1 MQPLKLVGRLMLVC
15 LCAGMGFSAPA
26 RSADTAT
33 ASESS
38 DLMQEITVT
47 ARRREESILDTP
59 ISISAF
65 SGPALEARGIDR
77 TEDLAKMVPNFVYQ
91 TNPGAGGSSSNA
103 AVFIR
108 GVGQSDF
115 IPTVEPG
122 VGLYIDGVYI
132 ASTVGGLME
141 LNDVERVEVLRG
153 PQGTLFGRNTIGGAV
168 SVTSDKPSTKAFAG
182 NASILYGTDNDREI
196 KPRSICP

>member
-1 MQPLKLVGRLMLVC
+1 MQPIKLAGRLIFPC
-15 LCAGMGFSAPA
+15 LCAGGALYAPA
-26 RSADTAT
+26 NAADTGA
-33 ASESS
+33 AVS
-38 DLMQEITVT
+38 DSTDRMQEITVT

-65 SGPALEARGIDR
+65 SGPALEARGIER

-108 GVGQSDF
+108 GVGQADF

-141 LNDVERVEVLRG
+141 LNDVERIEVLRG

-168 SVTSDKPSTKAFAG
+168 SVTS
-182 NASILYGTDNDREI
+182 E
-196 KPRSICP
+196 